1 MCIPLSNKIKKAM
14 KTLFSLAILFFS
26 FKVFSQ
32 DSIILHSGQVI
43 AGKVS
48 EITQS
53 EVKYRKAGNPDG
65 PLYVIS
71 KNDISVIEYKNGS
84 RDIFSQ
90 DNAATNSSQGNQLQ
104 AQQQQQYQQAQQP
117 VQNNYY
123 STPRPNVNVVVA
135 PPIVA
140 PPVFGFGGYYPW
152 GGFYRPYPRYYG
164 GGFYGGYHHYGYG
177 GGGYYHPHWHH

>member
-1 MCIPLSNKIKKAM
+1 M
-14 KTLFSLAILFFS
+14 KTFISLAIVFLS
-26 FKVFSQ
+26 FKAISQ

-43 AGKVS
+43 GGKVS

-65 PLYVIS
+65 PLYVLNKS
-71 KNDISVIEYKNGS
+71 DISVIEYKNGS
-84 RDIFSQ
+84 RDVFSS
-90 DNAATNSSQGNQLQ
+90 DNTANNGQGNQLQ
-104 AQQQQQYQQAQQP
+104 AQQQQQYQQQQP

-123 STPRPNVNVVVA
+123 VPAPRPSVNVVVA
-135 PPIVA
+135 PPVIA

-164 GGFYGGYHHYGYG
+164 GGFYGGFHHYGYGYG